1 MPLSPPVEREHFHT
15 RSYEFKGYRRAD
27 RLWDIEG
34 RIVDVK
40 AYAFESED
48 RGHVAPGVPVHEMA
62 IRLTID
68 DRLTVK
74 AIEAVTAYGPYHLCG
89 AIAPN
94 YQAMVGVRVG
104 PGWRQ
109 AIKAK
114 LGGAAGCTH
123 MSELLM
129 AMATP
134 CYQTVFPVLERE
146 RRAARGGAG
155 DEEMWPGLVD
165 SCHAYASDSPL
176 VKKWLPH
183 KYTGKE

>member
-1 MPLSPPVEREHFHT
+1 MPLSPPVPREHLHRRT
-15 RSYEFKGYRRAD
+15 YEFQGYRRAD

-40 AYAFESED
+40 AYGFDSQD
-48 RGHVAPGVPVHEMA
+48 RGRVEAGVPVHEMA
-62 IRLTID
+62 IRLTVD
-68 DRLTVK
+68 DRLVVK
-74 AIEAVTAYGPYHLCG
+74 AIEAVTEHGPYNLCG

-109 AIKAK
+109 AIKAR

-134 CYQTVFPVLERE
+134 CYQTIYPVLSRE
-146 RRAARGGAG
+146 RRAAEGEPE
-155 DEEMWPGLVD
+155 EEMWPGLVD
-165 SCHAYASDSPL
+165 SCHAYASDGPL
-176 VKKWLPH
+176 VKKWLPDR
-183 KYTGKE
+183 YTGTE